1 MVSGLTC
8 NVVKIRLI
16 RLGSCRSTIELR
28 PQTIEVILDSKSAI
42 RFLPVFSLSIRGPI
56 MPAMILYRL
65 GMPRSNRLAWHRPV
79 HLRQDF
85 SRELRGDL
93 AAILSFTAGKK
104 KPDLLSEAGLP
115 VTYLPGTRLV
125 RSAEIDLIDHDGKT
139 RTIAREPNPEVPDE
153 GPRLRPS
160 PMGTGH
166 VEGRVGNR
174 RRIIRSAFRYASRCI
189 DRV

>member
-1 MVSGLTC
+1 LNYARKSLKLFDISSPLSDFPLSFPCQVAG
-8 NVVKIRLI
+8 RL
-16 RLGSCRSTIELR
+16 C
-28 PQTIEVILDSKSAI
+28 
-42 RFLPVFSLSIRGPI
+42 
-56 MPAMILYRL
+56 PAVTLYRL
-65 GMPRSNRLAWHRPV
+65 GMPRSNRLAWHRPF

-93 AAILSFTAGKK
+93 AAILSFAAGKK

-174 RRIIRSAFRYASRCI
+174 RRIIRYASRCI